1 MAERIGSPVTDP
13 VLRERLSALKARLTE
28 GLERADPHRR
38 LRGRPVTYAV
48 TGGQTL
54 EITFRDVPGIGES
67 EVLGVKQLLGAKSF
81 CSVTPQSAERLIVRF
96 VVALA

>member
-1 MAERIGSPVTDP
+1 MAEHIGSPVTDP
-13 VLRERLSALKARLTE
+13 VLRERLSALKARLTD
-28 GLERADPHRR
+28 GLERVDPHRR
-38 LRGRPVTYAV
+38 LRGRPVTYTV

-54 EITFRDVPGIGES
+54 EVTFRDVPAIGES

-81 CSVTPQSAERLIVRF
+81 CSVTPQSSERLIVRF